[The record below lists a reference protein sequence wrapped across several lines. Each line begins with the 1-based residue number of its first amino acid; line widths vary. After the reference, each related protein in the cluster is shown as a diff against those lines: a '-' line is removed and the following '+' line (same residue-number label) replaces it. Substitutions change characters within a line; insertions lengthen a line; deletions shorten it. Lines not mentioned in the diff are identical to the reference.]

1 MQHAWGHWTA
11 LYPDATSAYDLVVHP
26 GAQAAPTPPASV
38 MAFISSQYP
47 PLQVLEQAAEFR
59 RQQEERA
66 AAVQRYATSDNGAP
80 FPPPPPV
87 PEYAGPGVEDWV
99 RAYIPDVVEV

>member
-1 MQHAWGHWTA
+1 MLAAWPRLMQT
-11 LYPDATSAYDLVVHP
+11 LLP
-26 GAQAAPTPPASV
+26 
-38 MAFISSQYP
+38 
-47 PLQVLEQAAEFR
+47 QVLEQAAEFR

-66 AAVQRYATSDNGAP
+66 AAVERYATSDDGVP

-99 RAYIPDVVEV
+99 RAYVPDVVEV